1 MGRSGM
7 RQECLLVKIV
17 LKVLASVTIQEKETK
32 EMNIKKEEV
41 KFLCTGGSFGYAE
54 NPNKSTQ
61 RPLEVVREYNNIA
74 GYKISI

>member
-1 MGRSGM
+1 
-7 RQECLLVKIV
+7 
-17 LKVLASVTIQEKETK
+17 
-32 EMNIKKEEV
+32 MNIKKEEV
-41 KFLCTGGSFGYAE
+41 KFLCTGVSFGYAE